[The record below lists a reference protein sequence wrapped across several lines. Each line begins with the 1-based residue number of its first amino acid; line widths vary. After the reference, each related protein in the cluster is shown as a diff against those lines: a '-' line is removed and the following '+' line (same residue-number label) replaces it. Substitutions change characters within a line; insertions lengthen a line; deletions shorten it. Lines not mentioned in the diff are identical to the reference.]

1 MKKELIELLKG
12 VSKNENLSSNKG
24 GHRSSLYKE
33 ELYQDLKPIEK
44 KRLRNKLRKL
54 TLNFL
59 SSLLDNKDDS
69 SKINSLLQDFRK
81 YYKGVYK
88 NQNVKQLEFSDLFSN
103 NLSEDKKEI
112 VNNSLKIINKRLS
125 QSPIEKS
132 KKR

>member
-1 MKKELIELLKG
+1 MKKEISELLNE
-12 VSKNENLSSNKG
+12 VSKNENLKSSKG
-24 GHRSSLYKE
+24 GHRVSLYKE
-33 ELYQDLKPIEK
+33 EIYQDLKPIEK

-59 SSLLDNKDDS
+59 SSMLSEKEEN
-69 SKINSLLQDFRK
+69 KINSLFQDFVK

-88 NQNVKQLEFSDLFSN
+88 NQNIKQLEFSDLFSN

-112 VNNSLKIINKRLS
+112 VNNSLKIINKRLT
-125 QSPIEKS
+125 PTEKS

>member
-1 MKKELIELLKG
+1 MKKEISELLNE
-12 VSKNENLSSNKG
+12 VSKNENLKSSKG
-24 GHRSSLYKE
+24 GHRVSLYKE
-33 ELYQDLKPIEK
+33 EIYQDLKPIEK

-59 SSLLDNKDDS
+59 SSMLSEKDDN
-69 SKINSLLQDFRK
+69 KINSLFQDFVK

-88 NQNVKQLEFSDLFSN
+88 NQNIKQLEFSDLFSN

-112 VNNSLKIINKRLS
+112 VNNSLKIINKRLT
-125 QSPIEKS
+125 PTEKS

>member
-1 MKKELIELLKG
+1 MKKEISELLNE
-12 VSKNENLSSNKG
+12 VSKNENLKSSKG
-24 GHRSSLYKE
+24 GHRVSLYKE
-33 ELYQDLKPIEK
+33 EIYQDLKPVEK

-59 SSLLDNKDDS
+59 SSMLSEKDNN
-69 SKINSLLQDFRK
+69 KINSLFQDFVK

-88 NQNVKQLEFSDLFSN
+88 NQNIKQLEFSDLFSN

-125 QSPIEKS
+125 QSPTEKS

>member
-1 MKKELIELLKG
+1 MKKEINELLNE
-12 VSKNENLSSNKG
+12 VSKNENLKSSKG
-24 GHRSSLYKE
+24 GHRVSLYKE
-33 ELYQDLKPIEK
+33 EIYQDLKPIEK

-59 SSLLDNKDDS
+59 FSMLSEKEEN
-69 SKINSLLQDFRK
+69 KINSLFQDFVK

-88 NQNVKQLEFSDLFSN
+88 NQNIKQLEFSDLFSN

-125 QSPIEKS
+125 QSPTEKS

>member
-1 MKKELIELLKG
+1 MKKEISELLNS
-12 VSKNENLSSNKG
+12 VSKNENLKSSKG
-24 GHRSSLYKE
+24 GHRVSLYKE
-33 ELYQDLKPIEK
+33 EIYDDLKPVEK

-59 SSLLDNKDDS
+59 SSMLSEKEE
-69 SKINSLLQDFRK
+69 SKINSLFQDFVK

-88 NQNVKQLEFSDLFSN
+88 NQNVNQLEFSDLFSN

-125 QSPIEKS
+125 QSPTEKS